1 VKAES
6 DRHCFLYCFHI
17 SYLAHIHR
25 MCWIIK
31 THCCCLRLR
40 ARSCVLGLL
49 VRFTYYR
56 RILSMYSDK
65 FYITVVCSYTVCSYA
80 DSYVSRAEL
89 YIVYIVALILTS
101 CCILF

>member
-1 VKAES
+1 
-6 DRHCFLYCFHI
+6 
-17 SYLAHIHR
+17 
-25 MCWIIK
+25 
-31 THCCCLRLR
+31 
-40 ARSCVLGLL
+40 
-49 VRFTYYR
+49 
-56 RILSMYSDK
+56 MYSDK